1 METRPTLLTPAPRGD
16 PRPIAPRQLWTQLS
30 ADQQRHLL
38 QTLVHVC
45 QELVANATRR
55 PGKEGSDE

>member
-1 METRPTLLTPAPRGD
+1 MHTPTPRPTPPPGCD
-16 PRPIAPRQLWTQLS
+16 PLPIAPRHLWRHLT
-30 ADQQRHLL
+30 ADQQRPLL

-45 QELVANATRR
+45 QELVVQETCR